1 MLKQKLIFLLLTTL
15 FSFESYSQLTQRLI
29 HPFDNEVTVDTTVHF
44 EWSSYFYGTQSYQ
57 LQVATDDLFMFV
69 VVDSSLISDNQLT
82 LNLPIFTSDYYWR
95 VRWNNG
101 VSSNAWSQTGHFKF
115 LNPIQTGGL
124 SVWIDPNQDV
134 VLNGATIQSIS
145 DQSGLANDASQL
157 VVASQPAIVSSDSTV
172 NYKALMAYD
181 GTNDFMEIADN
192 SSIDFVGEFS
202 IVLLYKPTVIAT
214 NKTFLAKW
222 DFPTQ
227 GSWAWQTGYSLSDEM
242 LYSPAASITD
252 AAPASVQTTNTDF
265 LLKPSFLGL
274 EFNGA
279 SAMDKIQFFKN
290 GNGLLAGSSFAF
302 GATLPNS
309 TATLKIGKYGGAA
322 TRYMNGNIGEF
333 LIYNHVLTASEKN
346 DLQSY
351 MRYKYSPPVSL
362 GNDTILAGNN
372 LCGSIAL
379 SPQKPFFSYVWST
392 GQTSKTITIT
402 TPGEY
407 WLETT
412 DFFGFV
418 SRDTLVVYPPFDIH
432 LPATDTTICLGN
444 SISWITDFPTSNFNF
459 QWQDNST
466 NNNLSITASGDYY
479 VTISDLFGCSI
490 VSDTMHVFVDQYPA
504 NMSLGNDTTLC
515 SSNLIELVSGASET
529 VSYAWNDNSSLTNL
543 AIFTTGDYWLEST
556 NINGCVAQDTLHVIV
571 SGTAPTA
578 AFSGQNGCL
587 TLPTMFADASVG
599 APGDPV
605 TSWLWDFG
613 DGVGVSNVQ
622 NPSYTYAA
630 PGIFTVEVYAV
641 SQGGCGSYHTE
652 QVEVY
657 APPVASYTHTGHC
670 SDQVMQFTNQS
681 TAGGAV
687 INQYAWNFGQP
698 SLGAMNVSS
707 VQNPYRTFT
716 TAGTYPMTL
725 TVTDAHLCVDD
736 TVMQIV
742 VNATP
747 IIDVFAADACQN
759 EQVQFTNATIVET
772 PALYFW
778 TFGDNSNSVLPSPIK
793 QYATEGT
800 KTITV
805 KVTAANG
812 CFTSDT
818 IQMTVHSIPVA
829 SFDLGA
835 HCKGAYTE
843 VQSTST
849 ITSGTIADLFW
860 VVNLTDT
867 LYGDTTGYTITSIN
881 QQQIQL
887 FVTSDF
893 GCSDEQNLFFDPEG
907 AISAAFTVPGTVV
920 ACGDSVAFTN
930 TSLGATNYSWSLGND
945 SISTAV
951 NPTTIYDCSYQDST
965 VVIQLIASNSLGCV
979 DTMYA
984 SMFIG
989 EYAIDLQVD
998 NIFFQAN
1005 GTNAILG
1012 AELKN
1017 LGTAPLTTIDLDVF
1031 SEAGFVVHEVWT
1043 GTLLP
1048 NQTEIYVFSNQPAM
1062 TLNVEDENI
1071 SYYCIRGTGYANTE
1085 AETDYSNNEVCKNI
1099 ESSEVILKP
1108 LYPNPA
1114 GTTITMEIIV
1124 PQSSEVGA
1132 DLVDDQGRVVKQ
1144 LIYPF
1149 TLESGEYTYVFDLSS
1164 TANGTYALRFI
1175 VDGKTELHRLV
1186 VLK

>member
-1 MLKQKLIFLLLTTL
+1 MLKQILILLFIVQT
-15 FSFESYSQLTQRLI
+15 FESFAQLQPRPIL
-29 HPFDNEVTVDTTVHF
+29 PFENKVMMDTNIQIK
-44 EWSSYFYGTQSYQ
+44 WSSNFYIAQSFQ
-57 LQVATDDLFMFV
+57 LQISTDVNFSIITL
-69 VVDSSLISDNQLT
+69 DSNLISSNWINYTLPFYNQ
-82 LNLPIFTSDYYWR
+82 DYYWR
-95 VRWNNG
+95 VRFNNG
-101 VSSNAWSQTGHFKF
+101 TISSNWSITSHFKIF
-115 LNPIQTGGL
+115 DPVSIGGL
-124 SVWIDPNQDV
+124 TAWIDPNNDV
-134 VLNGATIQSIS
+134 LMNGTGIQQIS
-145 DQSGLANDASQL
+145 DQSGLNNNAIQL
-157 VVASQPAIVSSDSTV
+157 NSTLQPTLISNDSTI
-172 NYKALMAYD
+172 NYKSLMKYD
-181 GTNDFMEIADN
+181 GSNDFMEILDN
-192 SSIDFVGEFS
+192 NSLDYATEFS
-202 IVLLYKPTVIAT
+202 FFLLYQPTVIAV
-214 NKTFLAKW
+214 NKTFLTKW
-222 DFPTQ
+222 DYPTQ
-227 GSWAWQTGYSLSDEM
+227 GSWAWQTGYNVTDEM
-242 LYSPAASITD
+242 LYSPAAYLTE
-252 AAPASVQTTNTDF
+252 ASPSSVTTTNADLT
-265 LLKPSFLGL
+265 LKPTFLEL

-279 SAMDKIQFFKN
+279 AAIDKIKFFKDFN
-290 GNGLLAGSSFAF
+290 LVGAGISAGFGSS
-302 GATLPNS
+302 LPNS
-309 TATLKIGKYGGAA
+309 TASVKIGRYGGTA
-322 TRYMNGNIGEF
+322 TRYMNGKIGEI
-333 LIYNHVLTASEKN
+333 LMYNNILTSNEK
-346 DLQSY
+346 DDVQSY
-351 MRYKYSPPVSL
+351 LRHKYSPPVSL

-379 SPQKPFFSYVWST
+379 SPQKPFLTYLWST
-392 GQTSKTITIT
+392 GQTTKTITIT

-407 WLETT
+407 WLQTT

-418 SRDTLVVYPPFDIH
+418 SRDTLVVYPPFDVN
-432 LPATDTTICLGN
+432 LPAADTTVCLGN
-444 SISWITDFPTSNFNF
+444 TINWVTDFPTSNFTF

-466 NNNLSITASGDYY
+466 NDTLSISTSGDYY

-490 VSDTMHVFVDQYPA
+490 VSDTMHVVVDQYPA

-515 SSNLIELVSGASET
+515 SSNLIELVSGAAET
-529 VSYAWNDNSSLTNL
+529 VSYSWNDNSSLTNL
-543 AIFTTGDYWLEST
+543 AIFSTGDYWLQST

-578 AFSGQNGCL
+578 IFSGQNRCL
-587 TLPTMFADASVG
+587 GVANSFTDASIG

-622 NPSYTYAA
+622 NPSYTYAV
-630 PGIFTVEVYAV
+630 PGFYTVEVYVV

-657 APPVASYTHTGHC
+657 APPTAAFTHTGHC

-698 SLGAMNVSS
+698 SLGAQNVSS
-707 VQNPYRTFT
+707 VQNPYRTFPT
-716 TAGTYPMTL
+716 GGTFPMTL
-725 TVTDAHLCVDD
+725 TVTDAHLCADD

-742 VNATP
+742 VNQTP
-747 IIDVFAADACQN
+747 IIDVFAADVCQN
-759 EQVQFTNATIVET
+759 EQVVFTNNTVVET
-772 PALYFW
+772 PALYYW
-778 TFGDNSNSVLPSPIK
+778 TFGDNTNSILPSPIK

-818 IQMTVHSIPVA
+818 IQMTVHAIPNA
-829 SFDLGA
+829 SFDLGP

-849 ITSGTIADLFW
+849 ISTGAIDDLFW

-907 AISAAFTVPGTVV
+907 AISAAFTVPNPVV

-930 TSLGATNYSWSLGND
+930 TSLGATNYAWNLGND
-945 SISTAV
+945 SISTVV
-951 NPTTIYDCSYQDST
+951 NPATIYDCSYQDST
-965 VVIQLIASNSLGCV
+965 VSIQLIASNSLGCI
-979 DTMYA
+979 DTAYA
-984 SMFIG
+984 SLFIG

-998 NIFFQAN
+998 NIYFQAN

-1017 LGTAPLTTIDLDVF
+1017 MGTAPLTTIDLDVF

-1062 TLNVEDENI
+1062 TLNTDDDVL

-1085 AETDYSNNEVCKNI
+1085 TETDFSNNEVCKNI
-1099 ESSEVILKP
+1099 ENSEVVLKP
-1108 LYPNPA
+1108 LYPNPT
-1114 GTTITMEIIV
+1114 GSTITMGIIV
-1124 PQSSEVGA
+1124 PQSSVVEA
-1132 DLVDDQGRVVKQ
+1132 DLVDDQGRVVKK

-1149 TLESGEYTYVFDLSS
+1149 TLAAGEYTYVFDLSS
-1164 TANGTYALRFI
+1164 TANGTYALRFT